1 MKLSFALCWL
11 LVLILVGCEPEEKP
25 QIIVRLLV
33 DGTERIYQNPEPIT
47 VDEFLREVGVELT
60 SLDRVNPERWTQIFD
75 QMVITIVR
83 VTESESC
90 EDQTLPFKR
99 QTRLV
104 EGLQPGEERIGQA
117 GINGIERVCYRIT
130 VENGVARERI
140 EISRV
145 ISTSPQDEIIFVGP
159 TTELEPVSITGTL
172 AYISNNNAWI
182 MRGTS
187 TRKRPLTTTSDLDS
201 RVFSLTTDGKSL
213 LIARR
218 NVDDANSFNQ
228 LWLIPDTIAN
238 TPDILP
244 LIPRDVRHA
253 DWVVGTNDQISY
265 STAEPQ
271 ASPPGWRAFN
281 DLWLMVINPSTGEQ
295 IRVEEILPANSG
307 GLYGWWGTE
316 YKWSPDGTKLAW
328 IRADSVGLVDFENK
342 SLGEPLATYAVLN
355 PLGDWSWRT
364 TVSWSWD
371 NRLILATI
379 HGLPVGNE
387 LPETSPVFNIA
398 VVATDGSYV
407 ADVIPRAGVWST
419 PRFSP
424 QVNTDGEFPQG
435 YIAYLQA
442 RQWEE
447 SISGEYD
454 LMIADRDGSNTRIL
468 FPPAGQA
475 GLTAQQFAQ
484 DFAWSPDGR
493 QIALIYLGNLWLID
507 IETGAQYQLTQDGSA
522 SKPVWSQ

>member
-1 MKLSFALCWL
+1 MKLLWMISCFFLI
-11 LVLILVGCEPEEKP
+11 ILVGCEPEEQP
-25 QIIVRLLV
+25 EIIVRLLA

-47 VDEFLREVGVELT
+47 VDQFLSEVGVELT
-60 SLDRVNPERWTQIFD
+60 ALDRVNPERWTQIFD
-75 QMVITIVR
+75 QMVITVVR
-83 VTESESC
+83 VSESESC
-90 EDQTLPFKR
+90 EDEILAFRR

-104 EGLQPGEERIGQA
+104 EGLAPGEERIGQA
-117 GINGIERVCYRIT
+117 GVNGVERVCYRVI
-130 VENGVARERI
+130 VENGTAKDRI

-145 ISTSPQDEIIFVGP
+145 AVQSPQDEIIFVGP
-159 TTELEPVSITGTL
+159 TTELEPVAIIGTL

-182 MRGTS
+182 MRGSS

-201 RVFSLTTDGKSL
+201 RVFSLTADGKSL

-218 NVDDANSFNQ
+218 ATNDENSFNQ

-238 TPDILP
+238 TPDVLP

-295 IRVEEILPANSG
+295 IRVEEVITANSG

-342 SLGEPLATYAVLN
+342 QIGTPLATFAVLN

-371 NRLILATI
+371 SRLLLTTV

-387 LPETSPVFNIA
+387 LPETSPVFNVA
-398 VVATDGSYV
+398 VLSTDGAYT
-407 ADVIPRAGVWST
+407 ADIIPRAGVWST

-424 QVNTDGEFPQG
+424 QVNSDVEFPQG

-442 RQWEE
+442 RKWEE

-454 LMIADRDGSNTRIL
+454 LVIADRDGSNARIL
-468 FPPAGQA
+468 FPPEGQA

-484 DFAWSPDGR
+484 DFTWSPDGQ
-493 QIALIYLGNLWLID
+493 QIAFIYLGNLWLID
-507 IETGAQYQLTQDGSA
+507 IKTGAQYQLTQDGSA

>member
-1 MKLSFALCWL
+1 MKLLFTLCCL
-11 LVLILVGCEPEEKP
+11 FIGILTGCVAEE
-25 QIIVRLLV
+25 QQAIIVRLLV
-33 DGTERIYQNPEPIT
+33 DGTEQIYQNAEPIT
-47 VDEFLREVGVELT
+47 VDQFLREVRVELS

-75 QMVITIVR
+75 QMVITVVR

-90 EDQTLPFKR
+90 EDEILPFRR

-104 EGLQPGEERIGQA
+104 EGLLPGEERIGQA
-117 GINGIERVCYRIT
+117 GTNGIERVCYRLTI
-130 VENGVARERI
+130 ENGAPRDRI

-145 ISTSPQDEIIFVGP
+145 AVQSPQDEIIFVGP
-159 TTELEPVSITGTL
+159 TTELEPVSIIGTL
-172 AYISNNNAWI
+172 AYISNNNAWL
-182 MRGTS
+182 MRGSS
-187 TRKRPLTTTSDLDS
+187 TRKRPLTTTSDLDN
-201 RVFSLTTDGKSL
+201 RVFSLTADGKGL

-218 NVDDANSFNQ
+218 NSADVNSFNQ

-238 TPDILP
+238 IPDILP

-253 DWVVGTNDQISY
+253 DWVIGSNDKISY

-281 DLWLMVINPSTGEQ
+281 DLWLMTINPSTGEQ
-295 IRVEEILPANSG
+295 IRVEEILPINSG

-328 IRADSVGLVDFENK
+328 IRADSVGLVNLEERQ
-342 SLGEPLATYAVLN
+342 LGTPLTTYAVLN

-364 TVSWSWD
+364 TISWSWD
-371 NRLILATI
+371 SRLILTTV

-387 LPETSPVFNIA
+387 LPETSPVFN
-398 VVATDGSYV
+398 VAAISTDGNYV
-407 ADVIPRAGVWST
+407 TNLVERAGVWST

-424 QVNTDGEFPQG
+424 QINTDSEFPTG

-442 RQWEE
+442 RKWEE

-454 LMIADRDGSNTRIL
+454 LIIADRDGSNARVL
-468 FPPAGQA
+468 FPPTGQA

-484 DFAWSPDGR
+484 DFTWSPDGR

-507 IETGAQYQLTQDGSA
+507 IQTGAQYQLTQDGSA
-522 SKPVWSQ
+522 SKPVWTQ